1 MPLLN
6 CDVNLDSKSS
16 VELVAARDSLRAL
29 GNAMG
34 LGAAWF
40 WPNVSTRRFAQNA
53 MQEAFWVSAFV
64 SAVTAILTAISFLGP
79 DESNPSASGFID
91 SAMFAG
97 LAFGIYR
104 RSRIAAVS
112 AFVLYLAGSI
122 FQFAAHGPAGWIL
135 RGLIALALFHG
146 VRGAIA
152 YRNFPTL
159 PANLPSVEQ
168 SFRSLSQTPLRGEGS
183 ENQPPNQEPTKER

>member
-1 MPLLN
+1 
-6 CDVNLDSKSS
+6 
-16 VELVAARDSLRAL
+16 
-29 GNAMG
+29 MG

-40 WPNVSTRRFAQNA
+40 WPNVSTRRLAQNA
-53 MQEAFWVSAFV
+53 IQEAFWVSVFV
-64 SAVTAILTAISFLGP
+64 SAPVAIFTAISFLGP
-79 DESNPSASGFID
+79 DESNPSALGFVD
-91 SAMFAG
+91 SAIFAG

-112 AFVLYLAGSI
+112 AFVLYLAGSLL
-122 FQFAAHGPAGWIL
+122 QFAAHGPAGWVL
-135 RGLIALALFHG
+135 RGLIALALLHG

-152 YRNFPTL
+152 YHKFPTL

-168 SFRSLSQTPLRGEGS
+168 SFRSLSQTPARTEGS

>member
-1 MPLLN
+1 
-6 CDVNLDSKSS
+6 
-16 VELVAARDSLRAL
+16 
-29 GNAMG
+29 MG

-53 MQEAFWVSAFV
+53 IQEAFWASVLVSAL
-64 SAVTAILTAISFLGP
+64 TAIFTAISFLGP
-79 DESNPSASGFID
+79 DESNPSAVGFVD
-91 SAMFAG
+91 SAIFAG

-146 VRGAIA
+146 VRGALA
-152 YRNFPTL
+152 YHKFSAL

-168 SFRSLSQTPLRGEGS
+168 SFRSLSQTPEQRAEGA
-183 ENQPPNQEPTKER
+183 ENPPPNQEPTKER